1 MPGKSAEHRL
11 APEANRDLEAI
22 WLYTLEE
29 WGLKQANR
37 YTDELTDVFAQLA
50 VGPQLGTACDH
61 IRIGYRRRRV
71 DKSLLIRLPPDL
83 HDALTRLRTERH
95 INISAWVRSLLAREL
110 ARELGPDRDP
120 PIPLP
125 PPPPPRPAPPLPPSL
140 EAPLPGWRPHRLDN
154 GDWGSIYLGDP
165 AVLPSELVGATIVVQ
180 SRNGQSWTTT
190 VTAVLD
196 RGSRQ
201 VIVTD
206 SGRLSEP

>member
-1 MPGKSAEHRL
+1 MK
-11 APEANRDLEAI
+11 
-22 WLYTLEE
+22 Y
-29 WGLKQANR
+29 
-37 YTDELTDVFAQLA
+37 
-50 VGPQLGTACDH
+50 
-61 IRIGYRRRRV
+61 
-71 DKSLLIRLPPDL
+71 KSLLIRLPPDL

-165 AVLPSELVGATIVVQ
+165 AELVGATIVVQ

-196 RGSRQ
+196 RSSEQ
-201 VIVTD
+201 VIRHQPRVAIGTLGPLLSGCVGFPPCRVGD
-206 SGRLSEP
+206 SHRRNYPVGIFSSDDKSLAALSTSRLSFKTRVMFEASSVRITRTA

>member
-1 MPGKSAEHRL
+1 MK
-11 APEANRDLEAI
+11 
-22 WLYTLEE
+22 Y
-29 WGLKQANR
+29 
-37 YTDELTDVFAQLA
+37 
-50 VGPQLGTACDH
+50 
-61 IRIGYRRRRV
+61 
-71 DKSLLIRLPPDL
+71 KSLLIRLPPDL

-95 INISAWVRSLLAREL
+95 INISAWLRSLLAREL

-120 PIPLP
+120 PTPLP
-125 PPPPPRPAPPLPPSL
+125 PPSPLPPPTPVPPPAPVV

-180 SRNGQSWTTT
+180 SRNGQSRTTT